1 VGRAGGDVTVRARG
15 GTAVT
20 YRELGTATVEL
31 LEQAGLDI
39 PFVRNRVMVALD
51 EDLAYGPDVTT
62 RATVPRHQTVEATI
76 SSRASGV
83 VAGLP
88 VVHAVF
94 DLVIGAGEWL
104 QHPTHLNDGAAVSR
118 GDTVLGVIAPAGDL
132 LTAERTALN
141 FLCHLSGVATLTAE
155 WARAVAPARV
165 RDTRKTH
172 PGLRVL
178 QKYAVRCGG
187 GVNHRMGLGDA
198 ALIKD
203 NHVVA
208 CGGIT
213 AAIAAVRASHPDI
226 PLEVECDGLSQ
237 VDEAIAAG
245 ASLILLDNMSVS
257 EMRESVR
264 RGRAA
269 SSNVSF
275 EASGGLTLAMAAEV
289 AGTGVDF
296 VAVGALTHSAPVLDL
311 GLDVHHVVAEV
322 AQSQEATDG

>member
-1 VGRAGGDVTVRARG
+1 M
-15 GTAVT
+15 T
-20 YRELGTATVEL
+20 YCELGAATVEL
-31 LEQAGLDI
+31 LEQVGLDV
-39 PFVRNRVMVALD
+39 PLVRDRVIVALD

-62 RATVPRHQTVEATI
+62 RATVPHDQRVEATI
-76 SSRASGV
+76 SSRAAGV

-94 DLVIGAGEWL
+94 DLVIGADQWIL
-104 QHPTHLNDGAAVSR
+104 QDPAQTSDGTVVSR

-155 WARAVAPARV
+155 WARAVTPARV

-208 CGGIT
+208 SGGVA
-213 AAIAAVRASHPDI
+213 AAIAAVRASDPNI
-226 PLEVECDGLSQ
+226 PLEVECDGVRQ
-237 VDEAIAAG
+237 VEEAIAAG

-257 EMRESVR
+257 EMRESVQL
-264 RGRAA
+264 GRSATRD
-269 SSNVSF
+269 VSF
-275 EASGGLTLAMAAEV
+275 EASGGLTLATAAEV
-289 AGTGVDF
+289 ADTGVDF

-311 GLDVHHVVAEV
+311 GLDVHRIVAEG
-322 AQSQEATDG
+322 AHGQASIDG

>member
-1 VGRAGGDVTVRARG
+1 M
-15 GTAVT
+15 T
-20 YRELGTATVEL
+20 YRALGDATVEL
-31 LEQAGLDI
+31 IEQAGLDVSI
-39 PFVRNRVMVALD
+39 VHDRVIVALD
-51 EDLAYGPDVTT
+51 EDLAYGPDITT
-62 RATVPRHQTVEATI
+62 RATVPHDQSVEATI
-76 SSRASGV
+76 SARAAGV

-88 VVHAVF
+88 VVHATF
-94 DLVIGAGEWL
+94 DLVIGAGRWRYL
-104 QHPTHLNDGAAVSR
+104 APASDGGAVSR
-118 GDTVLGVIAPAGDL
+118 GDTVLEVVAPASDL

-155 WARAVAPARV
+155 WARVVRPARV

-208 CGGIT
+208 AGGV
-213 AAIAAVRASHPDI
+213 AAAVAAVRASDPDI
-226 PLEVECDGLSQ
+226 PLEVECDRVSQ
-237 VDEAIAAG
+237 VEEALAAG

-257 EMRESVR
+257 EMRESVH
-264 RGRAA
+264 RGRSA
-269 SSNVSF
+269 SRDVRF
-275 EASGGLTLAMAAEV
+275 EASGGLTLATAAAV
-289 AGTGVDF
+289 AATGVDF

-311 GLDVHHVVAEV
+311 GLDVHGIVTEGAHGRT
-322 AQSQEATDG
+322 STDG

>member
-1 VGRAGGDVTVRARG
+1 
-15 GTAVT
+15 VT
-20 YRELGTATVEL
+20 YRELGAATVEL
-31 LEQAGLDI
+31 LEQVGLDVSI
-39 PFVRNRVMVALD
+39 VHDRVIVALD

-62 RATVPRHQTVEATI
+62 RATVPHDQKVEATI
-76 SSRASGV
+76 SSRAAGV

-94 DLVIGAGEWL
+94 DLVIGADHWL
-104 QHPTHLNDGAAVSR
+104 LLQDLAPTSDGAAVSR

-155 WARAVAPARV
+155 WARAVTPARV

-208 CGGIT
+208 SGGVA
-213 AAIAAVRASHPDI
+213 AAIAAVRASDPDI
-226 PLEVECDGLSQ
+226 PLEVECDGVSQ
-237 VDEAIAAG
+237 VEEAIAAG

-257 EMRESVR
+257 DMREAVQL
-264 RGRAA
+264 GRSATRD
-269 SSNVSF
+269 VSF
-275 EASGGLTLAMAAEV
+275 EASGGLTLATAAEV

-311 GLDVHHVVAEV
+311 GLDVHRIVAEG
-322 AQSQEATDG
+322 AHGPASIDG

>member
-1 VGRAGGDVTVRARG
+1 M
-15 GTAVT
+15 T
-20 YRELGTATVEL
+20 YCELGAATVEL
-31 LEQAGLDI
+31 LEQVGLDV
-39 PFVRNRVMVALD
+39 PLVRDRVIVALD

-62 RATVPRHQTVEATI
+62 RATVPHDQRVEATI
-76 SSRASGV
+76 SSRAAGV

-94 DLVIGAGEWL
+94 DLVIGADQWIL
-104 QHPTHLNDGAAVSR
+104 QDPAQTSDGTVVSR

-155 WARAVAPARV
+155 WARAVTPARV

-208 CGGIT
+208 SGGVA
-213 AAIAAVRASHPDI
+213 AAIAAVRASDPDI
-226 PLEVECDGLSQ
+226 PLEVECDGVSQ
-237 VDEAIAAG
+237 VEEAIAAG

-257 EMRESVR
+257 EMRESVQL
-264 RGRAA
+264 GRSATRD
-269 SSNVSF
+269 VSF
-275 EASGGLTLAMAAEV
+275 EASGGLTLATAAEV
-289 AGTGVDF
+289 ADTGVDF

-311 GLDVHHVVAEV
+311 GLDVHRIVAEG
-322 AQSQEATDG
+322 AHGQASIDG

>member
-1 VGRAGGDVTVRARG
+1 M
-15 GTAVT
+15 T
-20 YRELGTATVEL
+20 YHELGASTVEL
-31 LEQAGLDI
+31 LERAGLD
-39 PFVRNRVMVALD
+39 VSLVLDRVVVALD

-62 RATVPRHQTVEATI
+62 RATVPHDQSVTATI
-76 SSRASGV
+76 SARAAGV

-88 VVHAVF
+88 IVHATF
-94 DLVIGAGEWL
+94 DVVIGAGRWRGL
-104 QHPTHLNDGAAVSR
+104 SGVTDGHTVSR
-118 GDTVLGVIAPAGDL
+118 GDSVLGLVAPAADL

-141 FLCHLSGVATLTAE
+141 FLCHLSGVATLTRE
-155 WARAVAPARV
+155 WARAVSPAHV

-208 CGGIT
+208 AGGV
-213 AAIAAVRASHPDI
+213 AAAVTAVRSADPDI
-226 PLEVECDGLSQ
+226 PLEVECDRVSQ
-237 VDEAIAAG
+237 VDEALAAG
-245 ASLILLDNMSVS
+245 VSLILLDNMSLPD
-257 EMRESVR
+257 MRESVQ

-269 SSNVSF
+269 SHNVRF
-275 EASGGLTLAMAAEV
+275 EASGGLTLATAGEV
-289 AGTGVDF
+289 ADTGVDF

-311 GLDVHHVVAEV
+311 GLDVHRIVAEGERGQV
-322 AQSQEATDG
+322 STDG